1 MGNSLSLE
9 SKESERGKERI
20 SYAITYDLTKKN
32 LAARAGKGLEV

>member
-20 SYAITYDLTKKN
+20 TYDLTKEDR
-32 LAARAGKGLEV
+32 AARAGKGLEV